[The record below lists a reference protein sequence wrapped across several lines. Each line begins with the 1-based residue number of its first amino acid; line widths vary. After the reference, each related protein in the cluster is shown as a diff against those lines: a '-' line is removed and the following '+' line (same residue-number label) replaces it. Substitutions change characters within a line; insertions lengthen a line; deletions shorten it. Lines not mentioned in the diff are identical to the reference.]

1 MQGKSIGIILI
12 IVGALMI
19 AYTGFNF
26 VTSENVVDIGPIQI
40 NKEKNHFVQWPPV
53 VGVLL
58 IIGGVLVIARTKKA
72 LI

>member
-12 IVGALMI
+12 IVGVLMI

-26 VTSENVVDIGPIQI
+26 VTNEKVVDVGPIQI
-40 NKEKNHFVQWPPV
+40 NKEKNHFVQWPPA
-53 VGVLL
+53 VGILL
-58 IIGGVLVIARTKKA
+58 ILGGVLVIARTKKA

>member
-12 IVGALMI
+12 IVGVLMI

-26 VTSENVVDIGPIQI
+26 VTNEKVVDVGPIQI
-40 NKEKNHFVQWPPV
+40 NKEKNHFVQWPPA
-53 VGVLL
+53 VGILL